1 MLATLH
7 FRLPTLQNQSLQ
19 VGLRSHDRAGCLAKQ
34 WRKRIHRLIELFEL
48 WPAMPVAVLSPMAG
62 DTGLYNLSEDA
73 RKMLQCSNSMLAAF
87 IVFCPLITALA
98 LNFTSPEIN
107 KKIQGLDVITTMAT
121 SRKVASKHAK
131 SKDTQPVQ
139 PPTRTTSGQQRRPTE
154 KETYHVS
161 ESQHVTHRQENKEK
175 KLEKQKKKALRAT
188 YEANPNGFEQE
199 PSELHSDIDREEE
212 TMFSD
217 CDMPS
222 KLSQSKPKVLTYSAG
237 KIPPVL
243 HNTSATRK
251 ATTTAPTPSPSD
263 DESTDSDSQPEA
275 QVDHTD
281 EEDDNG
287 IAEELSPIA

>member
-1 MLATLH
+1 MLTTLH

-19 VGLRSHDRAGCLAKQ
+19 VGLRSHDRAGCLAKRR
-34 WRKRIHRLIELFEL
+34 RKQIHRLIELFEL

-73 RKMLQCSNSMLAAF
+73 GKMLQCSN
-87 IVFCPLITALA
+87 A

-131 SKDTQPVQ
+131 SKDTQPAQ
-139 PPTRTTSGQQRRPTE
+139 PPTRTASGRQRWPTK
-154 KETYHVS
+154 KETYCVS
-161 ESQHVTHRQENKEK
+161 ESQHITHRQENKEK
-175 KLEKQKKKALRAT
+175 KLEKQKKKALRAA
-188 YEANPNGFEQE
+188 YKADPDGFKQE

-217 CDMPS
+217 HDMPS
-222 KLSQSKPKVLTYSAG
+222 KLSWSKPKVLTYSAG

-243 HNTSATRK
+243 HNASATHK
-251 ATTTAPTPSPSD
+251 ATTTAPTLSPSD

-281 EEDDNG
+281 EEDNND
-287 IAEELSPIA
+287 IAEELLPIA